1 MCLHTFYWPAQHIP
15 QACNQW
21 SLPVG
26 EHDQRYFPVCVCG
39 YQWSLGLGGR
49 GWSVVSSWG
58 GGCGQWSLGG
68 RGGQWSFPGGW
79 GEGVDNGLSLCRG
92 VISGSFLRGCND
104 QRSLPLGVCFNV
116 NPNLM
121 TGMDFYS

>member
-1 MCLHTFYWPAQHIP
+1 MVSGAGG
-15 QACNQW
+15 A
-21 SLPVG
+21 
-26 EHDQRYFPVCVCG
+26 
-39 YQWSLGLGGR
+39 GL
-49 GWSVVSSWG
+49 VSG
-58 GGCGQWSLGG
+58 LFLGG

-104 QRSLPLGVCFNV
+104 QWSLPLGVCFNV